1 MAEELKDT
9 LNLPVTDFPMRA
21 GLAEREPVRIAHW
34 ERLGLYDAIQARA
47 AGKPAFVLHDGP
59 PFTNGDV
66 HIGTALNKLL
76 KDAILRYKSMR
87 GFRTPYVPG
96 WDCHGLPIEHKVMKE
111 LQAAKQSLDALGVR
125 RACAQFSAGFIEKQ
139 RGQF

>member
-21 GLAEREPVRIAHW
+21 GLAEREPLRVAHW
-34 ERLGLYDAIQARA
+34 DRTKLYERIQARA
-47 AGKPAFVLHDGP
+47 KGKPAFVLHDGP

-76 KDAILRYKSMR
+76 KDAILQHEKSWARSRSTDEPISVGLKTKSMTS
-87 GFRTPYVPG
+87 FI
-96 WDCHGLPIEHKVMKE
+96 IERK
-111 LQAAKQSLDALGVR
+111 
-125 RACAQFSAGFIEKQ
+125 F
-139 RGQF
+139 